1 MTLPWARQFGNQL
14 LSIYRAE
21 DIEASPL
28 LDLEV
33 IKIVSD
39 CNEEYVS
46 FILGAVMSSHFKEDT
61 SIDGI
66 CPVVELCLNVK
77 EINIGMST
85 GITDETISS
94 LLRGKNTMQ
103 HLETFQIQATDKVT
117 MAAVKVSYL

>member
-1 MTLPWARQFGNQL
+1 M
-14 LSIYRAE
+14 
-21 DIEASPL
+21 
-28 LDLEV
+28 EV

-46 FILGAVMSSHFKEDT
+46 FILGAVMSSHFNEDT

-66 CPVVELCLNVK
+66 FPVVELCLNVK

-94 LLRGKNTMQ
+94 LLRGKNSMQ
-103 HLETFQIQATDKVT
+103 HLEKFQIQSTDKVT
-117 MAAVKVSYL
+117 MAAIKVSHFGAILK

>member
-1 MTLPWARQFGNQL
+1 MLWQLGNHL

-46 FILGAVMSSHFKEDT
+46 FILGAFMSSRFNDDM
-61 SIDGI
+61 SID
-66 CPVVELCLNVK
+66 
-77 EINIGMST
+77 
-85 GITDETISS
+85 
-94 LLRGKNTMQ
+94 
-103 HLETFQIQATDKVT
+103 
-117 MAAVKVSYL
+117 